1 MKINRLVQTALLI
14 VLVTL
19 GACKTENGLR
29 QNFSGPRKISRYQ
42 WIKQDSVS
50 GDFNK
55 TIYDLDTLGSII
67 FWDNSSDT
75 YNQIDFKVKAYP
87 VSWGNS
93 FQKLTS
99 SGAGILW
106 YADWKEAKS
115 FSFFTIPTGTDFV
128 RRVTYTVDK
137 RGKKLVLIGV
147 FSDGKN
153 YYKEVLELEEIPNSG
168 L

>member
-1 MKINRLVQTALLI
+1 MKIKLLVQTYLLCVI
-14 VLVTL
+14 LL
-19 GACKTENGLR
+19 GACKTENALR

-42 WIKQDSVS
+42 WLKQDSVS

-55 TIYDLDTLGSII
+55 TIYDIDTLGTIV
-67 FWDNSSDT
+67 FWDNASDT
-75 YNQIDFKVKAYP
+75 YNDLDFKVKAYP
-87 VSWGNS
+87 VSWGSS
-93 FQKLTS
+93 FQKLVN
-99 SGAGILW
+99 SGAAIKW

-137 RGKKLVLIGV
+137 RGKKLVLIGA

-153 YYKEVLELEEIPNSG
+153 YFKEVLELEEIPNSG

>member
-1 MKINRLVQTALLI
+1 MKTRHLVQTVLLF
-14 VLVTL
+14 LVFL
-19 GACKTENGLR
+19 SACKTENALR

-42 WIKQDSVS
+42 WIKQDSAS

-55 TIYDLDTLGSII
+55 TIYDIDTLGTII

-75 YNQIDFKVKAYP
+75 YNQLDFKVKAYP

-99 SGAGILW
+99 SGAAILW

-115 FSFFTIPTGTDFV
+115 FSFFTIPTGVDFV
-128 RRVTYTVDK
+128 RRVTYTIDK
-137 RGKKLVLIGV
+137 RGDKLRLIGV
-147 FSDGKN
+147 FSDGKSL
-153 YYKEVLELEEIPNSG
+153 YKEILELEAVANSD